1 VRRPNGARR
10 AERGFSVNQ
19 MLATFGAMALG
30 QYGEY
35 EGPSTGQVVVWLAI
49 TILVVASFWKIF
61 AKAGKPGW
69 AAIIPI
75 YNLVVY
81 LQVVNRPIWWIIL
94 MFIPVVNIVI
104 WIVLTNDLAKAF
116 GKGVGWTIGLLFLGF
131 IFYPILG
138 FGGDPY
144 VGRQAPAQPQ
154 AA

>member
-1 VRRPNGARR
+1 
-10 AERGFSVNQ
+10 
-19 MLATFGAMALG
+19 MLATFGAMTLG

-35 EGPSTGQVVVWLAI
+35 EGPSTGQVVVWVAI
-49 TILVVASFWKIF
+49 SILVLASFWKIF

>member
-1 VRRPNGARR
+1 NGVCH
-10 AERGFSVNQ
+10 AERGSSVNQ
-19 MLATFGAMALG
+19 MLPTFGAMALG

-35 EGPSTGQVVVWLAI
+35 EGPSTGQVVVYLAI
-49 TILVVASFWKIF
+49 AVLVVASFWKIF

-94 MFIPVVNIVI
+94 LFIPLVNIVI
-104 WIVLTNDLAKAF
+104 FIVLTNDLAKAF
-116 GKGVGWTIGLLFLGF
+116 GKGVGWTIGLIFLGF

-138 FGGDPY
+138 FGADRY
-144 VGRQAPAQPQ
+144 IGRQAPAQPQ

>member
-1 VRRPNGARR
+1 MNQTI
-10 AERGFSVNQ
+10 ESV
-19 MLATFGAMALG
+19 GAMALG
-30 QYGEY
+30 QYGGH
-35 EGPSTGQVVVWLAI
+35 EGLSTGQVLVSLAI
-49 TILVVASFWKIF
+49 CVLVVASLWKIF

-81 LQVVNRPIWWIIL
+81 LQVVKRPVWWIVL
-94 MFIPVVNIVI
+94 MFIPLVNVVV

-116 GKGVGWTIGLLFLGF
+116 GKGVGWTLGLLFVGF
-131 IFYPILG
+131 VFYPILG

-144 VGRQAPAQPQ
+144 LGGQAPAQTQ

>member
-1 VRRPNGARR
+1 
-10 AERGFSVNQ
+10 
-19 MLATFGAMALG
+19 MLATSGAMALG

-49 TILVVASFWKIF
+49 SILVLASFWKIF
-61 AKAGKPGW
+61 VKAGKPGW

-81 LQVVNRPIWWIIL
+81 LQIVNRPIWWIIL
-94 MFIPVVNIVI
+94 LLIPVVNIVI